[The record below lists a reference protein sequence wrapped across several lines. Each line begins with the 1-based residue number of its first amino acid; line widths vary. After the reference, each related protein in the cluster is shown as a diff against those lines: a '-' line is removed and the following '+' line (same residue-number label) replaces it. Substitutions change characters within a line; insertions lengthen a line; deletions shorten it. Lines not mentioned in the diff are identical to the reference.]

1 MAECDV
7 MTIRDWLNLGLRMN
21 WSIFAPG
28 WKDFSPED
36 EYPKN
41 EQQAAVP
48 LAGIELTEADKKKRD
63 QFYKERGGHTA
74 HWLSRPLDLSTD
86 APDGEYEVEYGY
98 VVSSGVEP
106 VYPDDYD
113 PNEFPPSKM
122 PLNLDEMYPK
132 QTVVK
137 HGVVVKDGQFD
148 PIPTAIACYQCVLHS
163 YMHADPNK
171 GNGAIDH
178 SYIER
183 LEWDGERF
191 QLHTGS

>member
-1 MAECDV
+1 MAERTV

-28 WKDFSPED
+28 WEDFVPQD
-36 EYPKN
+36 EYPQGQA
-41 EQQAAVP
+41 ETPAAAVT
-48 LAGIELTEADKKKRD
+48 LTDADVARRD
-63 QFYKERGGHTA
+63 QFYKERGGPTA
-74 HWLSRPLDLSTD
+74 HHLSRPLDLSTD

-98 VVSSGVEP
+98 VVSSGVDP
-106 VYPDDYD
+106 IYAPGVD
-113 PNEFPPSKM
+113 PNVFPPKLPM
-122 PLNLDEMYPK
+122 NLDEMYPK

-137 HGVVVKDGQFD
+137 SGIVVKDGRFD

-163 YMHADPNK
+163 YMHNDPNK

-191 QLHTGS
+191 HLQTGS